1 MALDGIF
8 LNLLCSQLKDKLISG
23 KLEKVYMP
31 TRYELVFSIRTRAG
45 GYKFLLSASGASPRL
60 HLTAQAPENPP
71 NPPMLCM
78 LFRKQ
83 LAGGTLIDIEQIG
96 FDRIVK
102 LKFEATNEIGDRV
115 KRTVVIEIMAQ
126 YSNIILL
133 DENERII
140 DSIKKVDASKSSVR
154 QILPGLMY
162 EMPPSQ
168 DKFRITESNTDEIIN
183 KILSFKDKK
192 LSSAVLSAVEG
203 VSPTL
208 AKEIAYRSGG
218 DLNISEVTQKTVDKL
233 KFELSALKS
242 IVINKSASPTAVLTD
257 EGKYTEF
264 SFIPL
269 SMYSDGY
276 EFKSFS
282 DLSELLDNFYF
293 ERERFARTKSK
304 ADDLFKTVNNLIER
318 TSKKISNQKIEL
330 EECADRDTKRIYA
343 ELINANLYRLTKGG
357 YEYEVENYYDDNKP
371 IKIPVRPDLSPS
383 ANAQRYFKEYRK
395 SQIAE
400 KKLTEFIASGEEDLE
415 YLLTVRDELNRADTE
430 REITEIRLELS
441 EGGYI
446 KRKVGTKNKKA
457 SPMPPMR
464 IEAPDGFYILVGR
477 NNIQND
483 KLSLKTAA
491 KTDMWFHIQKA
502 PGSHVV
508 LVCDGREPTDKA
520 MEFAAGAAAYYSSGR
535 EAGSVVIDYTPV
547 KNLKKPNGAKPG
559 FVVYYTYQSTVIKPR
574 NPQG

>member
-31 TRYELVFSIRTRAG
+31 TRYELVFAVRTRTG
-45 GYKFLLSASGASPRL
+45 GYKLLLSASGASPRL

-83 LAGGTLIDIEQIG
+83 LAGGTLIDIEQVG

-102 LKFEATNEIGDRV
+102 LDFEATNEIGDRV

-168 DKFRITESNTDEIIN
+168 DKFRITESNTDEIVN
-183 KILSFKDKK
+183 KILSYKDKK
-192 LSSAVLSAVEG
+192 LSSAVLSSVEG

-218 DLNISEVTQKTVDKL
+218 DLNINEITPKTVDKL

-242 IVINKSASPTAVLTD
+242 IVINKSVSPTAVLTD

-264 SFIPL
+264 SFVPL

-276 EFKSFS
+276 EFRSFS

-357 YEYEVENYYDDNKP
+357 YEYELENYYDDNKLV
-371 IKIPVRPDLSPS
+371 KIPVRPDLSPS

-400 KKLTEFIASGEEDLE
+400 KKLTELIASGEEDLE

-464 IEAPDGFYILVGR
+464 IDAPDGF
-477 NNIQND
+477 
-483 KLSLKTAA
+483 
-491 KTDMWFHIQKA
+491 
-502 PGSHVV
+502 
-508 LVCDGREPTDKA
+508 
-520 MEFAAGAAAYYSSGR
+520 
-535 EAGSVVIDYTPV
+535 
-547 KNLKKPNGAKPG
+547 
-559 FVVYYTYQSTVIKPR
+559 
-574 NPQG
+574 

>member
-8 LNLLCSQLKDKLISG
+8 LNLLCSQLRDKLISG

-31 TRYELVFSIRTRAG
+31 TRYELVFSIRTRVG
-45 GYKFLLSASGASPRL
+45 GYKLLLSASGASPRL

-83 LAGGTLIDIEQIG
+83 LAGGTLTEIEQVG

-140 DSIKKVDASKSSVR
+140 DSVKKVDASKSSVR
-154 QILPGLMY
+154 QVLPGLMY

-168 DKFRITESNTDEIIN
+168 DKCGITELSVDEIVGR
-183 KILSFKDKK
+183 ILSFKDKK
-192 LSSAVLSAVEG
+192 LSSAILTTIEG

-218 DLNISEVTQKTVDKL
+218 DLNISEITQKTVDNL

-242 IVINKSASPTAVLTD
+242 IVINKSVSPVAVLTD

-264 SFIPL
+264 SFSPL

-276 EFKSFS
+276 VFRSFK
-282 DLSELLDNFYF
+282 DLSELVDNFYF
-293 ERERFARTKSK
+293 ERERFARTRSK

-330 EECADRDTKRIYA
+330 DECADRDTKRIYA

-357 YEYEVENYYDDNKP
+357 YEYEVENYYNDNKLV
-371 IKIPVRPDLSPS
+371 KIPVRPDFTPS

-395 SQIAE
+395 LQVAE
-400 KKLTEFIASGEEDLE
+400 KKLTELIASGEEDLE

-457 SPMPPMR
+457 SPMPPMK

-483 KLSLKTAA
+483 KLSLKTAE
-491 KTDMWFHIQKA
+491 KTDIWFHIQKA

-508 LVCDGREPTDKA
+508 LVCGGKEPTDRA

-535 EAGSVVIDYTPV
+535 EAGSVVIDYTHV

-559 FVVYYTYQSTVIKPR
+559 FVVYYTYRSTVIKPL